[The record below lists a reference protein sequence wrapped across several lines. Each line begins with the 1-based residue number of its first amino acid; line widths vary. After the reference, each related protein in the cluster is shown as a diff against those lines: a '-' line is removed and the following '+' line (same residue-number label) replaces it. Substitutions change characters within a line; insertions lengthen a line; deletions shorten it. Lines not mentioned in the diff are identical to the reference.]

1 VERVVLRGGSEYCW
15 VSCMVEKR
23 YPVKDTE
30 TETERWAC
38 LEMAIKTGLSGKK
51 AIDAAKLYHEYIT
64 SKKEE

>member
-1 VERVVLRGGSEYCW
+1 
-15 VSCMVEKR
+15 MVEKR